1 MRFFF
6 YGTLLDGGYN
16 AVAAWLHGRMELIGP
31 ASVAGV
37 LEAVP
42 DPEGWYPALLE
53 GDGQVHGRLYET
65 AADFGAEDLA
75 RLDAYEDY
83 DPLQSESSLYLRQTL
98 TVKLASSGT
107 GNGTGSGDSTCQAQA
122 YRFNRPLPAGA
133 RAIPHGDFVR
143 WLAEEGLAPFGG

>member
-16 AVAAWLHGRMELIGP
+16 SVAAWLHRRMELIGS

-42 DPEGWYPALLE
+42 DPEGWYPALLDGE
-53 GDGQVHGRLYET
+53 GRVHGRLYET

-83 DPLQSESSLYLRQTL
+83 DPLHSASSLYLRQTL
-98 TVKLASSGT
+98 TVTLKSAGT
-107 GNGTGSGDSTCQAQA
+107 GTGPGDSACQAQA